1 MKTKS
6 TKIIMLA
13 LNSLIKSS
21 TNSAK
26 ESSFK
31 IFKKFTERVN
41 LIQHKI
47 IESVTKENNTYGTF
61 EDVCANKLDTQNNK
75 CDEILGLTHSQNMK

>member
-1 MKTKS
+1 
-6 TKIIMLA
+6 MLA

-26 ESSFK
+26 ESSIK

-47 IESVTKENNTYGTF
+47 IESVTKENTYGAF

>member
-1 MKTKS
+1 
-6 TKIIMLA
+6 MLA

-47 IESVTKENNTYGTF
+47 IESVTKENTYGAF